1 MSRIELLK
9 PVTEKMKRLVI
20 CLIGLL
26 VALNGFGQTKVVTD
40 TIIKID
46 TKVLP
51 VNVTTV
57 TPGYVSFA
65 YPGNQEVY
73 TIDRKDVH
81 KIIYKTGRIE
91 VLNNPAVITFDE
103 TSWEA
108 IWLTEDKKDVANMYK
123 LGEIESTSPPSS
135 RSAKAAKKGATIK
148 LQKKAANL
156 KGSIILVTY
165 KEQTGGYGEL
175 PGYIIKGIVYGY
187 EPPAEEQK

>member
-1 MSRIELLK
+1 
-9 PVTEKMKRLVI
+9 MKKSIVLAVI
-20 CLIGLL
+20 IFTGL
-26 VALNGFGQTKVVTD
+26 NTFSQTKIVTD
-40 TIIKID
+40 TIYKID
-46 TKVLP
+46 TKVLA
-51 VNVTTV
+51 VNITTV
-57 TPGYVSFA
+57 TPNYVSFV

-73 TIDRKDVH
+73 TIDRMDVH
-81 KIIYKTGRIE
+81 KIVYKTGKVEIF
-91 VLNNPAVITFDE
+91 NKPAVVTIDE

-108 IWLTEDKKDVANMYK
+108 IWLTEDKKDIANMYK
-123 LGEIESTSPPSS
+123 LGEIEATSPPSS

-187 EPPAEEQK
+187 EPPADEAANEK